1 MDPLTVLGS
10 LGLIPVLEV
19 ASPEVAADVT
29 EALVGGGLPCAEITF
44 RTPAAEAAIER
55 VATRFPDVCVGA
67 GTVLSTDQ
75 VDRAIGAGARYV
87 VSPGFNPVV
96 VERCLERSMP
106 VIPGVCTPTE
116 IEMALS
122 RGIGTVKLF
131 PAEAAGGVGY
141 LRAIRAPYPSV
152 LFVPTGGIDAANLV
166 AYLTQPGVIACG
178 GSWMAPKELI
188 AARDFDAIR
197 RRTAQAVAL
206 VAQARSGPRS
216 ATA

>member
-87 VSPGFNPVV
+87 VSPGFNLDWLSLSWVV
-96 VERCLERSMP
+96 R
-106 VIPGVCTPTE
+106 
-116 IEMALS
+116 
-122 RGIGTVKLF
+122 
-131 PAEAAGGVGY
+131 
-141 LRAIRAPYPSV
+141 
-152 LFVPTGGIDAANLV
+152 
-166 AYLTQPGVIACG
+166 
-178 GSWMAPKELI
+178 
-188 AARDFDAIR
+188 
-197 RRTAQAVAL
+197 
-206 VAQARSGPRS
+206 
-216 ATA
+216 